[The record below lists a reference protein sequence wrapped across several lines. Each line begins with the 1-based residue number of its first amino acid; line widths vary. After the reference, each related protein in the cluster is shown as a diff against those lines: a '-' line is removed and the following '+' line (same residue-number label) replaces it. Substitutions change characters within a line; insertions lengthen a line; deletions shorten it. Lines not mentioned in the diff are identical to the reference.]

1 MCIDGGLP
9 YQVVCFSLFVR
20 ACRSHADELTFA
32 PLELRCPGAPGYR
45 GTLCHPRGKGLASL
59 RRSSVLLQVACDR
72 SPAGHP
78 PQSVSWVRRT
88 RRLIPYRSDPSQM
101 SPARYPT
108 RQLPHHNPLKTWVH
122 WCGRTFQ
129 ISYVP
134 DTGEDLTGIA
144 LKHKFNKLVSIPNA
158 TPRLHVRLLATHEH
172 YPRPRPMHC
181 SRRQGHCPLI

>member
-1 MCIDGGLP
+1 MCGHPVNLASRNLYYRHQRRSCSTAGSHEPLRR
-9 YQVVCFSLFVR
+9 CAST
-20 ACRSHADELTFA
+20 AGCRTKSSASHSSSVPADRTQTLTLHELTFA

-78 PQSVSWVRRT
+78 TQSVGWVRRT

-101 SPARYPT
+101 SPSRYPT

-122 WCGRTFQ
+122 WCGTTFQ
-129 ISYVP
+129 IS
-134 DTGEDLTGIA
+134 
-144 LKHKFNKLVSIPNA
+144 
-158 TPRLHVRLLATHEH
+158 
-172 YPRPRPMHC
+172 
-181 SRRQGHCPLI
+181 